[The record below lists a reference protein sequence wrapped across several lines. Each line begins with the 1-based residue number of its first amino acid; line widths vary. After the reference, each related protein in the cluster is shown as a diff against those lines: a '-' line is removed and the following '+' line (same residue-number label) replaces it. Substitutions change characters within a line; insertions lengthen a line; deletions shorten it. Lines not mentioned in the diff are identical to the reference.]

1 MKYPRIATLV
11 PQGEHFDESAIINE
25 GGFLSVGHLSGI
37 EAALENNNLEA
48 LEQANAT
55 ITDLTNERDNTA
67 LELSAAQENLE
78 TANNT
83 IATHGQRI
91 IELEGQ
97 LAQFT
102 GGPSGEGSVVT
113 VGDGSVVDDNTEK
126 PEPKS
131 ALSKEDH
138 PVNAQ
143 IRRQIAAKKEKEA
156 IKK

>member
-37 EAALENNNLEA
+37 EAALENNNVEA

-78 TANNT
+78 TANGT
-83 IATHGQRI
+83 IAERDTTI
-91 IELEGQ
+91 VELQAQ

-102 GGPSGEGSVVT
+102 SNASGQGTVTTVVEVVENNGEGAST
-113 VGDGSVVDDNTEK
+113 
-126 PEPKS
+126 PKS

-143 IRRQIAAKKEKEA
+143 IRRQIEAKKQKESL
-156 IKK
+156 KK